1 MKIFRSKQQEPTHT
15 RIVHKELKEEINST
29 DASLIIKHQNTAQ
42 KIASMDFK
50 SLLKGTRIA
59 SFLGG
64 MKADYQRL
72 IDKVDQTLTGALSA
86 FQSNQDIS
94 NARVVVNNLGRR
106 IKETEDKLALL
117 KGKFNEKSDELVAK
131 VTNWTRKIVW
141 VLYFLAGFELVANFQ
156 VYQLLGGGALS
167 AIAISLISALAI
179 FWHGHITPKYV
190 ILLGQG
196 KWQLQLLVFLIFA
209 APIFIIFLLFSRM
222 RIQSLVLANPEMAEV
237 FVSSPMVPT
246 LIAFFGYLISCYLV
260 FVYRPSKDEMDAYK
274 KYKMDLKAI
283 NETSSERE
291 LLIRERN
298 DQVPQLQ
305 KKLTDHYNFLLLA
318 QQLEQ
323 DVSTRYS
330 GCFQEFR
337 SELYLRTNSA
347 CDVLFSEEDTDLPM
361 LKLKYQTI
369 DKTQFELCENFI

>member
-1 MKIFRSKQQEPTHT
+1 MKIFKSKQQEPTHT

>member
-347 CDVLFSEEDTDLPM
+347 CDVLFSEEDTDLPI

>member
-274 KYKMDLKAI
+274 KYKTDLKAI

>member
-1 MKIFRSKQQEPTHT
+1 
-15 RIVHKELKEEINST
+15 
-29 DASLIIKHQNTAQ
+29 
-42 KIASMDFK
+42 MDFK

>member
-1 MKIFRSKQQEPTHT
+1 
-15 RIVHKELKEEINST
+15 
-29 DASLIIKHQNTAQ
+29 
-42 KIASMDFK
+42 
-50 SLLKGTRIA
+50 
-59 SFLGG
+59 
-64 MKADYQRL
+64 
-72 IDKVDQTLTGALSA
+72 
-86 FQSNQDIS
+86 
-94 NARVVVNNLGRR
+94 
-106 IKETEDKLALL
+106 
-117 KGKFNEKSDELVAK
+117 
-131 VTNWTRKIVW
+131 
-141 VLYFLAGFELVANFQ
+141 
-156 VYQLLGGGALS
+156 
-167 AIAISLISALAI
+167 
-179 FWHGHITPKYV
+179 
-190 ILLGQG
+190 
-196 KWQLQLLVFLIFA
+196 
-209 APIFIIFLLFSRM
+209 
-222 RIQSLVLANPEMAEV
+222 V

-274 KYKMDLKAI
+274 KYKTDLKAI

>member
-1 MKIFRSKQQEPTHT
+1 MKIFKSKQQEPTHT

-260 FVYRPSKDEMDAYK
+260 YVYRPSKDEMDAYK
-274 KYKMDLKAI
+274 KYKTDLKAI

>member
-1 MKIFRSKQQEPTHT
+1 MKIFKSKQQEPTHS

-260 FVYRPSKDEMDAYK
+260 YVYRPSKDEMDAYK